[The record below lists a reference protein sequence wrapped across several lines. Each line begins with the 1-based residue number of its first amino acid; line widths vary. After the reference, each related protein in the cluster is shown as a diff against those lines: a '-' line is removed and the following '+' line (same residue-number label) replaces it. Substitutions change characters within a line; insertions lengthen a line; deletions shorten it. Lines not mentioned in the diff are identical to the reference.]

1 MIFKSI
7 PVLFVAL
14 SIGACSSDSDTA
26 ASTPRASGNGGVA
39 AAETNPAARLNTTR
53 FTRAPGTPVKAVLR
67 EGFEAPQ
74 TDEWKLPDLLG
85 QFDSLLPV
93 PDGYPIPEIPS
104 RLHDVATMRDGQY
117 LRPRIPSAR
126 NTVDGRIGLGFTA
139 YLGGRADL
147 PNAANRSLNVMLYT
161 PEKLRDRDVHYTQAS
176 DGSMDMMAKQVWWIP
191 VTEFVPEASGL
202 SPVMYAI
209 CDSTLAQMD
218 HELYGNKGPGIHRNP
233 YRVSNTAEAYDI
245 HVLTGNLLNRREIF
259 SFPLRIVVENAKTAQ
274 AHIQKIERL
283 GDPVKATLP
292 FEPITMF
299 EPNVTGDG
307 RLLVYRVSGTPG
319 QGGGADALVPRTWT
333 DAQGKQHTSQFDIV
347 YAYNPPDSGFAPC
360 DPRGW
365 TSPKPITYAHYDPP
379 VKARYGFAKF
389 PFRDPEGKLIKP
401 GEESGMTYP
410 WIDHKGANL
419 LFTAIYRLQVS
430 DESSYATQ
438 EDFEMMQSLDPAFNE
453 VPAGLSN
460 LTQTLPASRPEL
472 RPHLMLPA
480 RHVIPVPGTCD
491 QGCTNTT
498 TREHASSTRGIGIA
512 GLWTQGKMVILD
524 GLMNATDFGHHAWD
538 SGHRLMR
545 LYHGQGGVVRV
556 GNGRTNDDLKKGVRV
571 DEFWPLNDSMI
582 DSLEN
587 KFNMFPQWRPAN
599 PRDVVWT
606 INNGRASTEVAFDD
620 YMDPFAVV
628 LSNMNASLSHNPLG
642 PIKWLLP
649 NTGDRLGRP
658 LRIQNAATGEAAAIP
673 AYGEVTGNSK
683 GGTRIEPVALGGIEG
698 KGLWMNMDTGLRY
711 RIGQSPLPQLAQRP
725 GNYFGLFLD
734 VRDLPRSGAGELIS
748 GPTGGVGLKQTTN
761 GLTLI
766 LRNASGKPLAELPL
780 PGTLMRKGHWAHIG
794 INRRPDNI
802 EVWINGYLFTSVPS
816 PAGDSSLTL
825 QPGDWL
831 IGANRDVPGFK
842 GWIDNVEIFA
852 RTLLDAEE
860 GCNRAHGSVI
870 QADRGSA
877 IAALFPAA
885 SHRRIEQATGKPG
898 PFECATAYKED
909 GFGFLT
915 RISPDRRMGHL
926 LRNIKPLKFASPR
939 PAENDNLFC
948 IACHRSPHPSNSM
961 SLAALSASK
970 VPMQL
975 DPRRQPLQPHPLA
988 TGVIPPHW
996 PASATSKPSNAAP
1009 VKPNEDLWVDAVLH
1023 P

>member
-1 MIFKSI
+1 MIIRIFLIS
-7 PVLFVAL
+7 LAAL
-14 SIGACSSDSDTA
+14 LSGGCTNDADPTP
-26 ASTPRASGNGGVA
+26 ASNRGSNTIAP
-39 AAETNPAARLNTTR
+39 AENNPAARINTTE
-53 FTRAPGTPVKAVLR
+53 FTRPSGTPVQAVLR
-67 EGFEAPQ
+67 EGFEPSQ
-74 TDEWKLPDLLG
+74 TDEWNQADLMG
-85 QFDSLLPV
+85 EFDSLLPV
-93 PDGYPIPEIPS
+93 PTTYPIPDAPS
-104 RLHDVATMRDGQY
+104 RLHDVATMRNGQY

-147 PNAANRSLNVMLYT
+147 PNAANRSMNVMLYT
-161 PEKLRDRDVHYTQAS
+161 PEKLRDKGVHYTQAS

-191 VTEFVPEASGL
+191 VTEFIPQATGL

-209 CDSTLAQMD
+209 CDSTLAQLD
-218 HELYGNKGPGIHRNP
+218 HELYGNKASGIHRNP
-233 YRVSNTAEAYDI
+233 YRVSSTAEAYDI
-245 HVLTGNLLNRREIF
+245 HVLTGNMLNRREIF

-389 PFRDPEGKLIKP
+389 PFRDPEGKLIPP

-430 DESSYATQ
+430 DESSYVTQ
-438 EDFEMMQSLDPAFNE
+438 EDFEMMQSLDPAFND
-453 VPAGLSN
+453 VPATLSN
-460 LTQTLPASRPEL
+460 VAQTAPLSRPES

-480 RHVIPVPGTCD
+480 KHVIPVPGACEG
-491 QGCTNTT
+491 GCTNTS

-545 LYHGQGGVVRV
+545 LYHGRGGVVRV

-587 KFNMFPQWRPAN
+587 KFNMFPQWKPAN

-649 NTGDRLGRP
+649 NTGDRMGRP
-658 LRIQNAATGEAAAIP
+658 LRIQNAATGESAAIP
-673 AYGEVTGNSK
+673 PYGELIGNTK

-698 KGLWMNMDTGLRY
+698 KGLWMNIDTGLRY
-711 RIGQSPLPQLAQRP
+711 QIGAAPLAQLPARP
-725 GNYFGLFLD
+725 GNYFGMFIDLRKLD
-734 VRDLPRSGAGELIS
+734 TSGMGHLIS
-748 GPTGGVGLKQTTN
+748 GPSGAVGIQQLAQGYALQFK
-761 GLTLI
+761 
-766 LRNASGKPLAELPL
+766 NAAGSVVAALQLPAA
-780 PGTLMRKGHWAHIG
+780 LMRTNRWTHVG
-794 INRRPDNI
+794 INRKLDNI
-802 EVWINGYLFTSVPS
+802 EVWINGYLLSTIPTR
-816 PAGDSSLTL
+816 ADDSMLAL
-825 QPGDWL
+825 KPGAWV
-831 IGANRDVPGFK
+831 IGSNGTTNGFK
-842 GWIDNVEIFA
+842 GWIDNVEIFNRA
-852 RTLLDAEE
+852 LLDAEE
-860 GCNRAHGSVI
+860 GCNRAQGSVV
-870 QADRGSA
+870 QADKASA
-877 IAALFPAA
+877 SAALFPAT
-885 SHRRIEQATGKPG
+885 SHQRIEQATGKPG
-898 PFECATAYKED
+898 PFVCATAYDQD

-915 RISPDRRMGHL
+915 HISPERRVGTL
-926 LRNIKPLKFASPR
+926 LRNIKPLRFANPR
-939 PAENDNLFC
+939 PGEADNLFC

-970 VPMQL
+970 LPMQL
-975 DPRRQPLQPHPLA
+975 DPRRQPLQPHPLV

-996 PASATSKPSNAAP
+996 PKGSTTQASPKTAL
-1009 VKPNEDLWVDAVLH
+1009 KPNEDLWIDAVLH